1 MTEELTGLAS
11 HNSNMVAP
19 HEQSYEGG
27 WTIYRTRKSRRALN
41 KKKKKSLSF
50 FDTYVD
56 KSTEYDLFSAS
67 SSDSSTSTGTRTSYA
82 DIVKGTIHKSQPPV
96 NIKTKISDDI
106 SINSEITEDHTIMK
120 CTYQPHKPK
129 FNHMVSVHT
138 NIKDHH
144 NHAQKMSSPSA
155 AQPDVKTHVPKVQE
169 SEFTD
174 ETSIGEIYIQS
185 SRTEAQDKKVPR
197 DKHDSPRKL
206 SRKSDFEIAYSARSS
221 NIKYKNKNGFMTS
234 SQNPPST
241 IRPIN
246 DNHVTLEQHKLQEL
260 CLREISHREKYINSK
275 VLGNPYPKYTDQSIY
290 RKTGERIDIISD
302 TNSYTEEIFLNYL

>member
-41 KKKKKSLSF
+41 KKKNKSLSF

-56 KSTEYDLFSAS
+56 KSTEYNLFSAS

-120 CTYQPHKPK
+120 CTFHPNKSK

-138 NIKDHH
+138 NIKNHH
-144 NHAQKMSSPSA
+144 NHAKKISSPRA
-155 AQPDVKTHVPKVQE
+155 AQPDVKQHKSKVQE
-169 SEFTD
+169 SEFLD
-174 ETSIGEIYIQS
+174 ETSIGEICTKS
-185 SRTEAQDKKVPR
+185 SRADTQDKKV
-197 DKHDSPRKL
+197 
-206 SRKSDFEIAYSARSS
+206 
-221 NIKYKNKNGFMTS
+221 
-234 SQNPPST
+234 
-241 IRPIN
+241 
-246 DNHVTLEQHKLQEL
+246 
-260 CLREISHREKYINSK
+260 SK
-275 VLGNPYPKYTDQSIY
+275 D
-290 RKTGERIDIISD
+290 
-302 TNSYTEEIFLNYL
+302 